1 MAVTAN
7 RPKKHNTQ
15 VESNWAL
22 PKNGS
27 WAKEANTTA
36 RETSSQEEVKSYPRA
51 FPPGEPEDPA
61 TRLKHTIHPRTGVSL
76 PCQAPRNDL
85 PGPEV

>member
-1 MAVTAN
+1 M
-7 RPKKHNTQ
+7 
-15 VESNWAL
+15 ESNWAL

-27 WAKEANTTA
+27 WAEEANTTA
-36 RETSSQEEVKSYPRA
+36 RETGSQEEVKSYPRA